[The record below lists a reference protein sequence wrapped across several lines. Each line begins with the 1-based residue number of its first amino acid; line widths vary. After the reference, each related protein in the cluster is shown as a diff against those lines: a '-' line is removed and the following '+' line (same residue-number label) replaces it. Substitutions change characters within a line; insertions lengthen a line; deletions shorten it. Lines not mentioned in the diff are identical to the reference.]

1 MISILTIPACL
12 SLSSFEYTSPGSF
25 SSIFHGITG
34 IIAIDA
40 SSDRPTNFC
49 HGQIHKMRF
58 TQLSRF
64 VDLYRVHFGEK
75 LSILYLFFYIFNFV
89 TVILSLNVN
98 LSFLQKIIIDLFA
111 SEGPSIKSIDILTL
125 IFFFFFFFNLS
136 YESR

>member
-12 SLSSFEYTSPGSF
+12 SLSSFEYTSPDHFHQF
-25 SSIFHGITG
+25 STAG

-111 SEGPSIKSIDILTL
+111 SESPSIKSIDILTL